1 MCRITTVRKGEA
13 TAETGEETVSNL
25 EAEEQLVCMH
35 ECEVSASNVYKGEGV
50 MQDNTILEM
59 QNICKSFSGVQVL
72 HGINLSVKKGEVHVL
87 VGENGAGKSTLMKI
101 ISGVHKMNNGKML
114 FEGKP
119 MNVKDVRHAQELGIS
134 IIHQE
139 FNLLPHRT
147 IGQNIFLGREPIKN
161 KALGTVDHEKMNL
174 RSKELLG
181 FLGVE
186 LDPKRKVSTLGIAQQ
201 QMVEVAKA
209 LSFESKVLIMDE
221 PTATLTKKEITKLF
235 ETIHKLKSEGVSI
248 IYISHRLEELKEIA
262 DTISVLRDG
271 NMVGKLDAQEATTDQ
286 IIKMMVGR
294 EIKNQYKRDYCECG
308 EEVLRV
314 NNLSSVRFSNV
325 SLNVRR
331 GEIVGL
337 SGLVGAGRTEVIK
350 AIFGYDP
357 FESGSVTLF
366 GKEYKKMNTGKAAKL
381 KVGLI
386 PEDRK
391 DEGVIVEM
399 PIKENIVHASL
410 GKLFSR
416 GVIRK
421 KVEVETA
428 EKYRKELNI
437 ITSSIN
443 KVVKF
448 LSGGNQQKV
457 VIAKWLCAECDL
469 ILFDEPTRGIDVGA
483 REEIYEIMNELI
495 KQGKAILMISSDMPE
510 LLGLCDRIYVMKDGK
525 ITAHMDRTEADQE
538 RILSYSI

>member
-1 MCRITTVRKGEA
+1 
-13 TAETGEETVSNL
+13 
-25 EAEEQLVCMH
+25 
-35 ECEVSASNVYKGEGV
+35 
-50 MQDNTILEM
+50 MQENTILEM
-59 QNICKSFSGVQVL
+59 QGISKSFSGVQVL
-72 HGINLSVKKGEVHVL
+72 HQINLSVKKGEVHVL

-101 ISGVHKMNNGKML
+101 ISGVHKMDEGQML

-119 MNVKDVRHAQELGIS
+119 TKVKGVSHAQQLGIS

-147 IGQNIFLGREPIKN
+147 IGQNIYLGREPVKN
-161 KALGTVDHEKMNL
+161 KLLGTIDNEKMYKQ
-174 RSKELLG
+174 SKELLG

-186 LDPKRKVSTLGIAQQ
+186 LDPKSKVSTLGIAQQ

-209 LSFESKVLIMDE
+209 LSFDSKVLIMDE

-262 DTISVLRDG
+262 DAISVLRDG
-271 NMVGKLDAQEATTDQ
+271 NMVGKLDAKEATTDR

-294 EIKNQYKRDYCECG
+294 EIKNQYKRDYCACG
-308 EEVLRV
+308 DEVLRV
-314 NNLSSVRFSNV
+314 DNLCSNRFSEVNISV
-325 SLNVRR
+325 KR

-337 SGLVGAGRTEVIK
+337 SGLVGAGRTEVVK
-350 AIFGYDP
+350 AIFGYDS
-357 FESGSVTLF
+357 FESGKVTLF
-366 GKEYKKMNTGKAAKL
+366 GKEYNKLNTGIATKH
-381 KVGLI
+381 KVGLV

-410 GKLFSR
+410 GKLFKR
-416 GVIRK
+416 GVINAK
-421 KVEVETA
+421 TEIETA
-428 EKYRKELNI
+428 EKYRKDLNI

-457 VIAKWLCAECDL
+457 VVAKWLCAECEL

-483 REEIYEIMNELI
+483 REEIYEIMNKMV

-510 LLGLCDRIYVMKDGK
+510 LIGLCDRLYVMKDGK
-525 ITAHMDRTEADQE
+525 ITAHLDRTETNQE

>member
-1 MCRITTVRKGEA
+1 MQGE
-13 TAETGEETVSNL
+13 
-25 EAEEQLVCMH
+25 
-35 ECEVSASNVYKGEGV
+35 
-50 MQDNTILEM
+50 TILEM
-59 QNICKSFSGVQVL
+59 RDISKSFSGVEVL
-72 HGINLSVKKGEVHVL
+72 HRINLCVKKGEVHVL

-101 ISGVHKMNNGKML
+101 ISGVIQRDEGEMF
-114 FEGKP
+114 FEGNP
-119 MNVKDVRHAQELGIS
+119 VEVTDVSYAQELGIS

-147 IGQNIFLGREPIKN
+147 IGQNIFLGREPINN
-161 KALGTVDHEKMNL
+161 KILKTIDNETINK

-181 FLGVE
+181 FLGVK
-186 LDPKRKVSTLGIAQQ
+186 LDPNQKVSALGIAQQ

-209 LSFESKVLIMDE
+209 LSFDSKVLIMDE
-221 PTATLTKKEITKLF
+221 PTATLTNKEITKLF
-235 ETIHKLKSEGVSI
+235 ETIHKLKDEGVSI

-271 NMVGKLDAQEATTDQ
+271 NMVGQMDAKDATIDQ

-294 EIKNQYKRDYCECG
+294 EIKNQYKRQYCDCG
-308 EEVLRV
+308 EEVLKV
-314 NNLSSVRFSNV
+314 DHLCSYRFKDISMY
-325 SLNVRR
+325 VRR

-357 FESGSVTLF
+357 FEKGTITLF
-366 GKEYKKMNTGKAAKL
+366 GKQYTKMNTEKATKL
-381 KVGLI
+381 KIGLV

-391 DEGVIVEM
+391 NEGLIVDM

-410 GKLFSR
+410 KKLFPR
-416 GVIRK
+416 GILNDK
-421 KVEVETA
+421 SEAETA

-437 ITSSIN
+437 ITSSVN

-457 VIAKWLCAECDL
+457 VIAKWLCAECEL

-483 REEIYEIMNELI
+483 REEIYELMNELI
-495 KQGKAILMISSDMPE
+495 QQGKAIFMISSDMPE
-510 LLGLCDRIYVMKDGK
+510 LIGLCDRIYVMKDGR
-525 ITAHMDRTEADQE
+525 ITAHLDRTEAEQE

>member
-1 MCRITTVRKGEA
+1 
-13 TAETGEETVSNL
+13 
-25 EAEEQLVCMH
+25 
-35 ECEVSASNVYKGEGV
+35 
-50 MQDNTILEM
+50 MQDDIILEIK
-59 QNICKSFSGVQVL
+59 NLSKSFSGVQVL
-72 HGINLSVKKGEVHVL
+72 HRINLEVIKGEVHVI

-101 ISGVHKMNNGKML
+101 ISGVHQKDEGELL

-119 MNVKDVRHAQELGIS
+119 VKLMGIKHAQALGIS

-139 FNLLPHRT
+139 FNLLPNRT

-161 KALGTVDHEKMNL
+161 KFLHTINNDVISK

-181 FLGVE
+181 FLGVS
-186 LDPKRKVSTLGIAQQ
+186 LDPKLMVSSLGIAQQ

-209 LSFESKVLIMDE
+209 LSYDSKVLIMDE
-221 PTATLTKKEITKLF
+221 PTATLTKNEITKLF

-262 DTISVLRDG
+262 DRISVLRDG
-271 NMVGKLDAQEATTDQ
+271 KLVGTLEAGEATTDK

-294 EIKNQYKRDYCECG
+294 EIKNQYHREYCTPG

-314 NNLSSVRFSNV
+314 EHLSSYRFKDISLSVRK
-325 SLNVRR
+325 

-337 SGLVGAGRTEVIK
+337 AGLVGAGRTEVIK

-357 FESGSVTLF
+357 FEKGTVHIF
-366 GKEYKKMNTGKAAKL
+366 GTAYKKLNTSVATRI
-381 KVGLI
+381 KVGLV

-391 DEGVIVEM
+391 EEGLIIEM
-399 PIKENIVHASL
+399 PIRENIVHASL
-410 GKLFSR
+410 KMLSR
-416 GVIRK
+416 HGIINRK
-421 KVEVETA
+421 TEARAA
-428 EKYRKELNI
+428 EKYKSELNI
-437 ITSSIN
+437 VTSSLN

-457 VIAKWLCAECDL
+457 VVGKWLCAECDL

-483 REEIYEIMNELI
+483 REEIYEIMNELV

-510 LLGLCDRIYVMKDGK
+510 LIGMCDRIYVMKNGMLTAEFSMQEATQEK
-525 ITAHMDRTEADQE
+525 ILANC
-538 RILSYSI
+538 I

>member
-1 MCRITTVRKGEA
+1 
-13 TAETGEETVSNL
+13 
-25 EAEEQLVCMH
+25 
-35 ECEVSASNVYKGEGV
+35 

-59 QNICKSFSGVQVL
+59 QNIRKSFSGVQVL
-72 HGINLSVKKGEVHVL
+72 HGINLNVKKGEVHVL

-101 ISGVHKMNNGKML
+101 ISGVLKKDEGEMI

-119 MNVKDVRHAQELGIS
+119 VKVRGVRHAQELGIS

-161 KALGTVDHEKMNL
+161 KFFKTIDRVKINTK
-174 RSKELLG
+174 SKELLG
-181 FLGVE
+181 FLGVDI
-186 LDPKRKVSTLGIAQQ
+186 DPKRKVSTLGIAQQ

-209 LSFESKVLIMDE
+209 LSFDSKVLIMDE

-271 NMVGKLDAQEATTDQ
+271 NMVGELDAKEVTTDQ
-286 IIKMMVGR
+286 IIKLMVGR
-294 EIKNQYKRDYCECG
+294 EIKNQYKREYCERG
-308 EEVLRV
+308 EEVLKV
-314 NNLSSVRFSNV
+314 ENLSSFRFSDIN
-325 SLNVRR
+325 LNVRK

-337 SGLVGAGRTEVIK
+337 SGLVGAGRTEVVK

-357 FESGSVTLF
+357 LEKGTITLF
-366 GKEYKKMNTGKAAKL
+366 GKTYKRINTKKATNL
-381 KVGLI
+381 KVGLV

-391 DEGVIVEM
+391 GEGVIVEM

-410 GKLFSR
+410 NKLFKR
-416 GVIRK
+416 GVISK
-421 KVEVETA
+421 KTEISTA
-428 EKYRKELNI
+428 EKYREELNI
-437 ITSSIN
+437 ITNSIN
-443 KVVKF
+443 KVVEF

-457 VIAKWLCAECDL
+457 VVAKWLCAECDL

-483 REEIYEIMNELI
+483 REEIYEIMNELVQ
-495 KQGKAILMISSDMPE
+495 QGKAILMISSDMPE
-510 LLGLCDRIYVMKDGK
+510 LIGLCDRIYVMKDGK
-525 ITAHMDRTEADQE
+525 ITAHLDKSEAEQE
-538 RILSYSI
+538 KILAYSI

>member
-1 MCRITTVRKGEA
+1 MQGE
-13 TAETGEETVSNL
+13 
-25 EAEEQLVCMH
+25 
-35 ECEVSASNVYKGEGV
+35 
-50 MQDNTILEM
+50 TILEM
-59 QNICKSFSGVQVL
+59 RDISKSFSGVEVL
-72 HGINLSVKKGEVHVL
+72 HRINLCVKKGEIHVL

-101 ISGVHKMNNGKML
+101 ISGVIERDEGEML
-114 FEGKP
+114 FEGNP
-119 MNVKDVRHAQELGIS
+119 VEVTDVSHAQELGIS

-147 IGQNIFLGREPIKN
+147 IGQNIFLGREPIKYKILKTIDNETIN
-161 KALGTVDHEKMNL
+161 K

-181 FLGVE
+181 FLGVK
-186 LDPKRKVSTLGIAQQ
+186 LDPNQKVSALGIAQQ

-209 LSFESKVLIMDE
+209 LSFDSKVLIMDE
-221 PTATLTKKEITKLF
+221 PTATLTSKEITKLF
-235 ETIHKLKSEGVSI
+235 ETIHKLKDEGVSI

-271 NMVGKLDAQEATTDQ
+271 NMVGQMDAKDATIDK

-294 EIKNQYKRDYCECG
+294 EIKNQYNRRYCDCG

-314 NNLSSVRFSNV
+314 DNLNSYRFRDV
-325 SLNVRR
+325 SLNVHR

-357 FESGSVTLF
+357 FESGTVTLF
-366 GKEYKKMNTGKAAKL
+366 GKAYKKMNTGKATKL
-381 KVGLI
+381 KVGLV

-399 PIKENIVHASL
+399 PIKDNIVYASL
-410 GKLFSR
+410 NKLFPR
-416 GVIRK
+416 GVLNTKTEI
-421 KVEVETA
+421 ESA

-437 ITSSIN
+437 VTSSID

-457 VIAKWLCAECDL
+457 VVAKWLCAECDL

-483 REEIYEIMNELI
+483 REEIYEIMNELVQ
-495 KQGKAILMISSDMPE
+495 QGKAIFMISSDMPE
-510 LLGLCDRIYVMKDGK
+510 LIGLCDRIYVMKDGR
-525 ITAHMDRTEADQE
+525 ITAHLDRTEAEQE
-538 RILSYSI
+538 RILSYSL